1 MRWAPYLYL
10 LVVKEGSELT
20 RGFRHPWIYGMS
32 CCTSRSLRIAETR
45 RFRNRLEAEERSAEG
60 GLAMGVTAIKRIE
73 NNTEGRMAIWNR
85 ESGQYAVATPCEA
98 VDCNMWIP
106 WCTSSNDFKRS
117 HYMVIGR
124 PGYTTGGDNVYYIP
138 PKYYWWVWQHGDFV
152 RCSTGG

>member
-1 MRWAPYLYL
+1 
-10 LVVKEGSELT
+10 
-20 RGFRHPWIYGMS
+20 
-32 CCTSRSLRIAETR
+32 
-45 RFRNRLEAEERSAEG
+45 
-60 GLAMGVTAIKRIE
+60 MGVTAIKRIE

-85 ESGQYAVATPCEA
+85 ESGQYAVAPPREA